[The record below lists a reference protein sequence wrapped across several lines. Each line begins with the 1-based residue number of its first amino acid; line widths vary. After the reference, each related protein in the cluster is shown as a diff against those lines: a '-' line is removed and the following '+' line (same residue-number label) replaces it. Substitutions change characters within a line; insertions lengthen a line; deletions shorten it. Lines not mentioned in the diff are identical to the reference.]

1 MDEMEVKI
9 GAIRTAKLVRYVL
22 DFIGMVLIVVPVIY
36 VFLGDKGFSVLKW
49 ELIFAYLKGFFA
61 PGFFFVL
68 MAEYLYYLL
77 LTHAYM
83 VYNSRRLVES
93 SDVIE
98 IGVHRMAGLGYG
110 QNDRPVSQPTVQP
123 VNTNQ
128 NVNRDT
134 GMK

>member
-9 GAIRTAKLVRYVL
+9 GAIRTAKMIR
-22 DFIGMVLIVVPVIY
+22 FILGFVGMVLFFGPIVY
-36 VFLGDKGFSVLKW
+36 VFLGDKGFSGIRWEVIFVYLKW
-49 ELIFAYLKGFFA
+49 FFA
-61 PGFFFVL
+61 PGFLCIL

-134 GMK
+134 GME